1 MTVVA
6 VFTLALCKTS
16 VKKNNTS
23 LSLSGSGIYGSFVD
37 HLAENTGSRI
47 RAMLSFL
54 IDNVVALLPVCSFVF
69 LGDMLNT
76 DYGVDGILLIL
87 ALYLVRGKIARFSVM
102 TLFVINSY
110 ALPFL
115 MYSSR
120 RTLSGALAIVVAEI
134 AAIIVCIYNGKRGKN
149 YKWAFYWLYPVHIIA
164 IVLFWWIW
172 RGFQT

>member
-16 VKKNNTS
+16 VKKNNTA
-23 LSLSGSGIYGSFVD
+23 LSLSGSGIYDSFVD

-47 RAMLSFL
+47 RATLSFL
-54 IDNVVALLPVCSFVF
+54 KNNVVALLPICSFVF
-69 LGDMLNT
+69 LGGMLNT
-76 DYGVDGILLIL
+76 DYGMEGICLIL

-102 TLFVINSY
+102 TLFVFNSY
-110 ALPFL
+110 ALPLL

-120 RTLSGALAIVVAEI
+120 RTLSGALTIVVAEI
-134 AAIIVCIYNGKRGKN
+134 AAIIVCFYAGKRGKN
-149 YKWAFYWLYPVHIIA
+149 CKWAFYWLYPVHIIA

-172 RGFQT
+172 QRFQT